1 VSPKYLQSYLDWV
14 EEKTEGCRVRALG
27 VDIVDSYRDGLDAD
41 LSNAA
46 GVSSR
51 APTDEPAD
59 TTTTSLSGNKPS
71 RGSDPFRRVEG

>member
-14 EEKTEGCRVRALG
+14 EEKTEGCEFERLASTSLTRTG
-27 VDIVDSYRDGLDAD
+27 DGLEAD